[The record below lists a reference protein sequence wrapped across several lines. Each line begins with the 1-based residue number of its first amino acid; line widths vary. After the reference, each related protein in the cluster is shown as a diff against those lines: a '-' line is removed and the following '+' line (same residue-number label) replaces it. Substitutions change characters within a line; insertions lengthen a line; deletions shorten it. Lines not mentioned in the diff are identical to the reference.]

1 LAGAAPVNH
10 PTMDALG
17 LVRQDHHRLEAL
29 LQRCERT
36 DHDDAEERT
45 ALLGRLNTALRHHV
59 DEEESLLYPAYPLP
73 DRTPLTRGT
82 EQHRL
87 ITTLAD
93 ELATTPPASTTFQPK
108 LHALATHIRAHLTS
122 EDATL
127 LTALESLLD
136 DQSLL
141 DLGRRLEDRKHVVAA
156 QESLTTTT
164 TALLRRPQTIL
175 KVGLAATAALA
186 AITFAIT
193 RRRSAKG
200 R

>member
-1 LAGAAPVNH
+1 
-10 PTMDALG
+10 MDAIG
-17 LVRQDHHRLEAL
+17 LVRQDHRRLEAL
-29 LQRCERT
+29 LERCERA

-45 ALLGRLNTALRHHV
+45 ALLTQLDTALRHHV
-59 DEEESLLYPAYPLP
+59 NEEESLLYPAYPLP

-87 ITTLAD
+87 IATLAG
-93 ELATTPPASTTFQPK
+93 ELATTPPDASTFQPK
-108 LHALATHIRAHLTS
+108 LHALATHIRAHLTA

-141 DLGRRLEDRKHVVAA
+141 DLGRRLEDRKRVVAS
-156 QESLTTTT
+156 QESLRATTSD
-164 TALLRRPQTIL
+164 LLRSPWLRLT
-175 KVGLAATAALA
+175 VALAATA

-193 RRRSAKG
+193 RRRNAKG

>member
-1 LAGAAPVNH
+1 
-10 PTMDALG
+10 MDALG
-17 LVRQDHHRLEAL
+17 LVRQDHRRLEAL
-29 LQRCERT
+29 LERCERT

-45 ALLGRLNTALRHHV
+45 VLLAQLNTALRHHV

-73 DRTPLTRGT
+73 DRDLLTRGT
-82 EQHRL
+82 EQHRR

-93 ELATTPPASTTFQPK
+93 ELATTPPDATTFQPK
-108 LHALATHIRAHLTS
+108 LHALATQIRAHLNS

-136 DQSLL
+136 DPALL

-156 QESLTTTT
+156 QESLKSTTSD
-164 TALLRRPQTIL
+164 LLRSPRLRLT
-175 KVGLAATAALA
+175 LALATTAALA
-186 AITFAIT
+186 AITYAIT
-193 RRRSAKG
+193 RRRKAKG

>member
-1 LAGAAPVNH
+1 
-10 PTMDALG
+10 MDALG

-29 LQRCERT
+29 LERLERA
-36 DHDDAEERT
+36 DRPDAEERT
-45 ALLGRLNTALRHHV
+45 VLLAQLNTALRHHV

-73 DRTPLTRGT
+73 DTDLLSRGA

-93 ELATTPPASTTFQPK
+93 ELAATPPDATVFRPK
-108 LHALATHIRAHLTS
+108 LHALATQVRAHLNA

-136 DQSLL
+136 DPALL

-156 QESLTTTT
+156 QEALTTTT
-164 TALLRRPQTIL
+164 AKLLPSPRQSL
-175 KVGLAATAALA
+175 KVALAATAALA
-186 AITFAIT
+186 AITFAL
-193 RRRSAKG
+193 RRRRHRGK
-200 R
+200 RP

>member
-1 LAGAAPVNH
+1 
-10 PTMDALG
+10 MDALG
-17 LVRQDHHRLEAL
+17 LVRQDHRRLEAL
-29 LQRCERT
+29 LERLERA
-36 DHDDAEERT
+36 DLSDAEERT
-45 ALLGRLNTALRHHV
+45 VLLAQLNTALRHHV

-73 DRTPLTRGT
+73 DRDLLTRGA

-93 ELATTPPASTTFQPK
+93 ELATTPPDATAFQPK
-108 LHALATHIRAHLTS
+108 LHALATQVRAHLNS
-122 EDATL
+122 EDASL

-136 DQSLL
+136 DPALL

-156 QESLTTTT
+156 QETLKATTTG
-164 TALLRRPQTIL
+164 LLRGPRRTL
-175 KVGLAATAALA
+175 KVALAAAAALA

-193 RRRSAKG
+193 RRRKVKG

>member
-1 LAGAAPVNH
+1 
-10 PTMDALG
+10 MDALG
-17 LVRQDHHRLEAL
+17 LVRQDHRRLEAL
-29 LQRCERT
+29 LERCERT

-45 ALLGRLNTALRHHV
+45 VLLAQLNTALRHHV

-73 DRTPLTRGT
+73 DHDLLSRGT
-82 EQHRL
+82 QQHRR

-93 ELATTPPASTTFQPK
+93 ELAATPPDATTFQPK
-108 LHALATHIRAHLTS
+108 LHALATQIRAHLNS

-156 QESLTTTT
+156 QESLKTTTSD
-164 TALLRRPQTIL
+164 LLRSPRLRL
-175 KVGLAATAALA
+175 KVALATTAALA
-186 AITFAIT
+186 AITYAIT
-193 RRRSAKG
+193 RRRNAKG

>member
-1 LAGAAPVNH
+1 
-10 PTMDALG
+10 MDALG
-17 LVRQDHHRLEAL
+17 LVRQDHRRLEAL
-29 LQRCERT
+29 LERCERAELS
-36 DHDDAEERT
+36 DAEERT
-45 ALLGRLNTALRHHV
+45 VLLDQLNTALRHHV

-73 DRTPLTRGT
+73 DRDLLARGT
-82 EQHRL
+82 AQHRL

-93 ELATTPPASTTFQPK
+93 ELATTPPDATAFQPK
-108 LHALATHIRAHLTS
+108 LHALATQIRAHLNA

-136 DQSLL
+136 DPALL

-156 QESLTTTT
+156 QESLRSTTTG
-164 TALLRRPQTIL
+164 LLRGPRTIL
-175 KVGLAATAALA
+175 KVGLAATVALA

-193 RRRSAKG
+193 RRRKAKG

>member
-1 LAGAAPVNH
+1 
-10 PTMDALG
+10 MDALG
-17 LVRQDHHRLEAL
+17 LVRQDHRRLEAL
-29 LQRCERT
+29 LERCERA
-36 DHDDAEERT
+36 DHHDAEERT
-45 ALLGRLNTALRHHV
+45 ALLAQLNTALRHHV

-73 DRTPLTRGT
+73 DRNLLTRGT

-87 ITTLAD
+87 ITTLAG
-93 ELATTPPASTTFQPK
+93 ELATTPPDASTFQPK

-141 DLGRRLEDRKHVVAA
+141 DLGRRLEDRKRVVAS
-156 QESLTTTT
+156 QESLKTTTSD
-164 TALLRRPQTIL
+164 LLRSPRLRRTVIL
-175 KVGLAATAALA
+175 ATTAALA
-186 AITFAIT
+186 AITVAIN
-193 RRRSAKG
+193 RRRRAKG

>member
-1 LAGAAPVNH
+1 
-10 PTMDALG
+10 MDALG
-17 LVRQDHHRLEAL
+17 LVRQDHRRLEAL
-29 LQRCERT
+29 LGRCERA
-36 DHDDAEERT
+36 DLSDAGERT
-45 ALLGRLNTALRHHV
+45 VLLAQLNTALRHHV

-73 DRTPLTRGT
+73 DRDLLTRGT

-93 ELATTPPASTTFQPK
+93 ELATTPADATIFQPK
-108 LHALATHIRAHLTS
+108 LHALTTQIRAHLNS

-136 DQSLL
+136 DPALL

-156 QESLTTTT
+156 QESIRSTTGR
-164 TALLRRPQTIL
+164 LLRRTRRRTNVAI
-175 KVGLAATAALA
+175 AA
-186 AITFAIT
+186 AITFAAIAFAIT
-193 RRRSAKG
+193 RRRGKG

>member
-1 LAGAAPVNH
+1 
-10 PTMDALG
+10 MDALG
-17 LVRQDHHRLEAL
+17 LVRQDHRRLEAL
-29 LQRCERT
+29 LERCERI
-36 DHDDAEERT
+36 DHHDAEERT
-45 ALLGRLNTALRHHV
+45 ALLAQLNTALRHHV

-73 DRTPLTRGT
+73 DRTLLTRGT

-87 ITTLAD
+87 ITTLAG
-93 ELATTPPASTTFQPK
+93 ELATTPPDASTFQPK
-108 LHALATHIRAHLTS
+108 LHALATHIRAHLTV

-127 LTALESLLD
+127 LTALEALLD

-141 DLGRRLEDRKHVVAA
+141 DLGRRLEDRKRVVAS
-156 QESLTTTT
+156 QESLIAT
-164 TALLRRPQTIL
+164 TALLRRPRTIL

-193 RRRSAKG
+193 RRRTASG